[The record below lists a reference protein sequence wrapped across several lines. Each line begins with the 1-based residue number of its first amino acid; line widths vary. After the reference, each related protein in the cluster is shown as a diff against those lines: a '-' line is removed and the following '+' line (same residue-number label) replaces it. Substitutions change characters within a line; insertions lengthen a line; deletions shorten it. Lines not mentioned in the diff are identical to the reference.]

1 MDKTVLFLNLANDPT
16 IERIITPRIALT
28 TAECVSFWACVQSR
42 LDALHQVQ
50 CALNTGIPPC
60 MLRSSA
66 ASPDYVDLLRRY
78 LAYTCGKHVLVILT
92 DMSSYADA
100 LREVSAAREEVPGRR
115 GYPGEG
121 VDQTHSLLRRAAEQ

>member
-28 TAECVSFWACVQSR
+28 TAE
-42 LDALHQVQ
+42 
-50 CALNTGIPPC
+50 
-60 MLRSSA
+60 
-66 ASPDYVDLLRRY
+66 Y

-115 GYPGEG
+115 GYPGTCG
-121 VDQTHSLLRRAAEQ
+121 VIHLVDAAEYNPTRIKT